1 MLTLTLSRFTAAQ
14 FVEIARCPVP
24 GDRAEAC
31 AISREKRRLQFL
43 AGRHLLRDLLS
54 KTLGGLPSHWEI
66 RRQPDGPPRLLNA
79 PGICLSVA
87 HSGPWV
93 ACTIADRPVG
103 IDVEQHTPGRVIAD
117 LAELA
122 CHRDEAAELDTLTEE
137 DAILRFLEIW
147 TLKEAW
153 IKQHAAA
160 LSPSL
165 LTTLKTTP
173 VTANDTSGQAGSWLF
188 REAEVALALA
198 LACDDMPS
206 TIAPVLTD
214 DGLNGSHIR
223 FHRIIGTGA
232 NSPR

>member
-1 MLTLTLSRFTAAQ
+1 MLTLTLARFTTARFA
-14 FVEIARCPVP
+14 EIARCPVP
-24 GDRAEAC
+24 SDRAEAC
-31 AISREKRRLQFL
+31 GIAREERRLQFL

-54 KTLGGLPSHWEI
+54 QTLGGTPAHWQI
-66 RRQPDGPPRLLNA
+66 QRQPDGPPRLLNA
-79 PGICLSVA
+79 HGICLSVS
-87 HSGPWV
+87 HSGPWI
-93 ACTIADRPVG
+93 ACAIADRPVG
-103 IDVEQHTPGRVIAD
+103 IDVEQHKPGRVIAE

-122 CHRDEAAELDTLTEE
+122 CHPDEAAELDTLKDE

-165 LTTLKTTP
+165 LTTLKSMP

-198 LACDDMPS
+198 CDDMPS
-206 TIAPVLTD
+206 TIAPALTD
-214 DGLNGSHIR
+214 DGLNSSHIR
-223 FHRIIGTGA
+223 FHRIIDTGT